1 MVNMKRKLFNILA
14 IVSTILVLPSC
25 ETHSKKHEEVL
36 SLSVSKQIYSGSGHI
51 RVIGSDFVTPF
62 NTSISSNVYY
72 YKGQYTTAELDD
84 IKNTFE
90 NDFLYYHALSDRH
103 YDYYYYENDDSEG
116 VKITNIKT
124 INDSYGTGESVIVD
138 KYLFDLLKQSYEFS
152 LNSNGKFNIFLGSLS
167 DIYQDKIDVLQTE
180 EKSDIQKA
188 LMLSTDKM
196 FSSFSATEKSEIEK
210 RAKSV
215 PHTREELEGLLTFD
229 EATTSIRFNQYQ
241 NDNDIKLKISLGGNA
256 KGYATEAVC
265 DELQSKYSDL
275 SMMGNQSLSTMKK
288 RSLSMMINSG
298 FSSLKA
304 VGERPD
310 GKAWRIRY
318 NNPIYYETIGIN
330 RPKINSQEVVV
341 SNQGA
346 FNISTS
352 GYYEQ
357 YFYEF
362 EDGEF
367 KRRMHILDS
376 NTGYSNTFFDQVS
389 VYLNDAGLA
398 DLYTT
403 ALENTSSI
411 SEAVELF
418 NTLNNIYGNSDAGLI
433 LSYKSEVGNPNKHY
447 DYSLAD
453 FDRLSSYNLPILNL
467 KDGAEYT
474 GDYTDVPDNV
484 VSVASKF
491 KPSFQEN
498 YVFSSNLYSNASLLD
513 ASLLMYPDNV
523 LAVISEL

>member
-1 MVNMKRKLFNILA
+1 MVNMKRKLFNVLA
-14 IVSTILVLPSC
+14 IISTILVLPSC
-25 ETHSKKHEEVL
+25 ETHSNKKEEVL
-36 SLSVSKQIYSGSGHI
+36 SLSVSSQIYAGSGHI
-51 RVIGSDFVTPF
+51 RVIGADFVTPF
-62 NTSISSNVYY
+62 NTSISANVYY
-72 YKGQYTTAELDD
+72 YQGQYTKTELDD
-84 IKNTFE
+84 IKNTFG

-116 VKITNIKT
+116 VKINNIKT
-124 INDSYGTGESVIVD
+124 INDSYGTGESVKVD

-152 LNSNGKFNIFLGSLS
+152 LNSNGKFNIFLGSLF
-167 DIYQDKIDVLQTE
+167 DIYQDKIDVLRTE
-180 EKSDIQKA
+180 KKSDIQHA
-188 LMLSTDKM
+188 LIYSTDKM
-196 FSSFSATEKSEIEK
+196 FSSFSETEKSKIEK

-215 PHTREELEGLLTFD
+215 PHTREDLEGLLTFD
-229 EATTSIRFNQYQ
+229 EATTSIKFNQYQ

-275 SMMGNQSLSTMKK
+275 SMM
-288 RSLSMMINSG
+288 INSG

-310 GKAWRIRY
+310 GKPWRIRY

-330 RPKINSQEVVV
+330 KPKINSQEVVV

-376 NTGYSNTFFDQVS
+376 TTGYSNTFFDQVS

-418 NTLNNIYGNSDAGLI
+418 NSLNNIYVISDAGLI
-433 LSYKSEVGNPNKHY
+433 LSYKSEVGDPTKHY
-447 DYSLAD
+447 EYSLAD
-453 FDRLSSYNLPILNL
+453 YDRLSSYNLPILNL
-467 KDGAEYT
+467 KDGTEYT

-498 YVFSSNLYSNASLLD
+498 YVFSSNLYPNASLLD
-513 ASLLMYPDNV
+513 KSLLMYPDNV